1 MKWSTSWNSWS
12 CSSFCLITHH
22 AILANCLTMIILY
35 LEEDYPIYEVGD
47 ILANLSIGSQG
58 DFADEFV
65 V

>member
-1 MKWSTSWNSWS
+1 
-12 CSSFCLITHH
+12 
-22 AILANCLTMIILY
+22 MIILY